1 MYNTKNNYKRLKED
15 SAYKDTLPYERFIA
29 LGPSALTDAEL
40 LAIIIR
46 TGTSEIS
53 PVEMGMRLLQMGEK
67 YGGGLSGLH
76 NLTLSEITSIPG
88 IGEVKGVKL
97 KCIAE
102 LSNRI
107 AKSRMGD
114 KVLFRTPSAIAD
126 YYMERLCH
134 LEKEHV
140 IVSFLNHQM
149 KLMSDEEIS
158 VGTVSQALLSP
169 REIFIS
175 AVQNRA
181 VYVALLHNHPSGDP
195 APSSADIRLTA
206 DIKKSGKLLGI
217 ELFDHVIIGDHRYYS
232 FLEHKVGGT
241 DFGKQRFRN

>member
-1 MYNTKNNYKRLKED
+1 MDSIKNNYKRLKED
-15 SAYKDTLPYERFIA
+15 SVYRETLPYERFMA

-46 TGTSEIS
+46 TGTSEMT
-53 PVEMGMRLLQMGEK
+53 PVEMGTQLLKMSEK

-76 NLTLSEITSIPG
+76 NLTLSEIMSIPG

-114 KVLFRTPSAIAD
+114 KVCLKTPRKISD

-134 LEKEHV
+134 CDKEHV

-149 KLMSDEEIS
+149 MLMSDEEIS

-175 AVQNRA
+175 AIENRA
-181 VYVALLHNHPSGDP
+181 VYIALLHNHPSGDP
-195 APSSADIRLTA
+195 SPSLADVKLTQDIR
-206 DIKKSGKLLGI
+206 KSGKLLGI
-217 ELFDHVIIGDHRYYS
+217 ELLDHVIIGDHRYYS
-232 FLEHKVGGT
+232 FLEHKVGGI
-241 DFGKQRFRN
+241 DFG